1 MSRIDA
7 LLAFL
12 ADDPDD
18 SFSWFA
24 LASEYRKAGR
34 MGEAIDTFRAL
45 VARDA
50 AYVGTYYHLGKAFEA
65 AGQATDAAAAYRAGI
80 VEASLQRDTHARSE
94 LQSALME
101 LEGT

>member
-1 MSRIDA
+1 MSRIEA
-7 LLAFL
+7 LLTFL

-34 MGEAIDTFRAL
+34 MGEAIDTFLAL
-45 VARDA
+45 VARDP
-50 AYVGTYYHLGKAFEA
+50 AYVGTYYHLGKAYEA
-65 AGQATDAAAAYRAGI
+65 AGRAAEASAAYRAGI
-80 VEASLQRDTHARSE
+80 TEASRQRDTHARSE

-101 LEGT
+101 LEGI

>member
-1 MSRIDA
+1 MNRIDA

-12 ADDPDD
+12 AVDPDD
-18 SFSWFA
+18 SFSRFA

-34 MGEAIDTFRAL
+34 TAEAIDTFTAL
-45 VARDA
+45 VARDP

-65 AGQATDAAAAYRAGI
+65 AGRAAEAAAAYRAGI
-80 VEASLQRDTHARSE
+80 AEASRQRDTHARSE